1 MSAHD
6 LHAAVLLHRRD
17 WRESSALLELF
28 THEHGRMGAVAR
40 GWRKRPGWAASLQP
54 FQMLMLGWS
63 GRGEL
68 RNLRAVEPT
77 AQQWLLQGR
86 RLYCGLYMNELLY
99 KLLPRQQ
106 AEPDM
111 FHGYLQA
118 LDALAAGAAEA
129 PTLRIFEKNL
139 LLALGV
145 ALPLSVHDEVIEAA
159 ASYRFEPG
167 QGLHKLPPLAAATDA
182 AVISGDALLALQREQ
197 FTAPG
202 QLAACRRLLR
212 LALETELE
220 GKTLHSYHLL
230 QQAHSQDKP
239 LENSA

>member
-1 MSAHD
+1 MSATD
-6 LHAAVLLHRRD
+6 LNQAILLHRRD

-28 THEHGRMGAVAR
+28 SQEHGRLGVVAR

-54 FQMLMLGWS
+54 FQMLTLAWS

-68 RNLRAVEPT
+68 LNLLAVESSE
-77 AQQWLLQGR
+77 QQWLLPGR

-111 FHGYLQA
+111 FLCYLQS
-118 LDALAAGAAEA
+118 LDALASGTAEA
-129 PTLRIFEKNL
+129 PVLRIFEKHL

-145 ALPLSVHDEVIEAA
+145 ALPLSAGDAEIDATA
-159 ASYRFEPG
+159 NYRFVPG
-167 QGLHKLPPLAAATDA
+167 QGLHKLPPLAVAADA
-182 AVISGDALLALQREQ
+182 AVINGAALLALQNEQ

-212 LALETELE
+212 LALATELD
-220 GKTLHSYHLL
+220 GKTLHSYDLL
-230 QQAHSQDKP
+230 QQVGS
-239 LENSA
+239 